1 MPLTIEQEVDIF
13 KRLAFKSTLQVGLEF
28 NLDQHYKDNKAI
40 KNAVTNIYRKVKDNP
55 EKYQVTAD
63 TIQIV
68 VDGMAHRNMVGAK
81 EEATKVETEADGD
94 IKTLALSVRDKA
106 WRLLDKKLT
115 RASKSKKALDAI
127 PLLQLSTTAA
137 TMLDKTLIL
146 QGQATEHIAVM
157 GKIEGNINPD
167 DALKL
172 VLLMREK
179 NIADKEVKK

>member
-1 MPLTIEQEVDIF
+1 MTPEQEVDIF
-13 KRLAFKSTLQVGLEF
+13 KRLAYKSTLQVGLEF
-28 NLDQHYKDNKAI
+28 NLDQKYKDNKAI
-40 KNAVTNIYRKVKDNP
+40 KNAVTAIYRKVKEQP
-55 EKYQVTAD
+55 EKYGLSQD
-63 TIQIV
+63 TITLV
-68 VDGMAHRNMVGAK
+68 VDGMAHRNMSGAVT
-81 EEATKVETEADGD
+81 EAASKAEKEADGD
-94 IKTLALSVRDKA
+94 IKALALTVRDKA

-115 RASKSKKALDAI
+115 RAHKSKKALDAI

-179 NIADKEVKK
+179 NIADKEIKK